1 MKELKKQWSNISS
14 CIIRKGNK
22 MRLKDDVYYLQQEL
36 DGIKQESIAMEM
48 LKDYK
53 KQNKRLFIITV
64 LAMLLLA
71 VTFGYL
77 VYILNDIEV
86 EEVMENITTME
97 NTMQEEEIEDI
108 VAMTTWTG

>member
-1 MKELKKQWSNISS
+1 
-14 CIIRKGNK
+14 

-53 KQNKRLFIITV
+53 QQNKRLFIITV

-86 EEVMENITTME
+86 EEVTTEEQYDVDQDSGDNGNNNFVNGNEN
-97 NTMQEEEIEDI
+97 N
-108 VAMTTWTG
+108 VSNG